1 MEILYRS
8 FDGVVF
14 KSAEECV
21 EHEQKHLLFKM
32 WDARGRTSNV
42 NDAMV
47 VWISDT
53 IGAIDR
59 FREYCA
65 DHDCIV
71 DGLEDVKHGLVYW
84 DSEAFEWRQI
94 EDKVV
99 QSFME
104 YSKDEE

>member
-32 WDARGRTSNV
+32 WGEEGRTHDV
-42 NDAMV
+42 NDAIV
-47 VWISDT
+47 VWISKT

-59 FREYCA
+59 FKEYCV
-65 DHDCIV
+65 DHDYTT
-71 DGLEDVKHGLVYW
+71 DGLEDVDHGLVYW
-84 DSEAFEWRQI
+84 DAEAFEWRQI

-99 QSFME
+99 QAFME
-104 YSKDEE
+104 YSKDKE

>member
-32 WDARGRTSNV
+32 WNEEGRTNNV
-42 NDAMV
+42 DGALV
-47 VWISDT
+47 VWISST

-59 FREYCA
+59 FKQYCA
-65 DHDCIV
+65 DYDCTTE
-71 DGLEDVKHGLVYW
+71 GLEYVDHGLVYW

-94 EDKVV
+94 ESGVV
-99 QSFME
+99 QAFME